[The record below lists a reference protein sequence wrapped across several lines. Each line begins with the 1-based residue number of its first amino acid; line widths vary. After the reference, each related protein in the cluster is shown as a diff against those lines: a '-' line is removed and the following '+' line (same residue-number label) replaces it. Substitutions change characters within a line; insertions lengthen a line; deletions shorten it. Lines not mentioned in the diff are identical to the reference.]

1 MKKILRSA
9 QDDRPSQ
16 VTHLLAFTYADNS
29 EAVDKVLAGFQDAL
43 ADQAPALARVAD
55 DFREMIGQ
63 QFASE
68 GRAEGTPWPELSPAT
83 LRRRRARTPILYKT
97 GALLRSLAEPGA
109 AGHVEELEGYS
120 LTLGSRLPYALYH
133 HTGTRRLPARPII
146 VLSGARSER
155 WTEMVRRE
163 IEQKALL
170 LGAKELAGKEG

>member
-1 MKKILRSA
+1 MI
-9 QDDRPSQ
+9 Q
-16 VTHLLAFTYADNS
+16 FTYTLNS
-29 EAVDKVLAGFQDAL
+29 EPVENALAAFHESL

-55 DFREMIGQ
+55 DCREMIAR

-83 LRRRRARTPILYKT
+83 LRRRHARTPILYKT
-97 GALLRSLAEPGA
+97 GALLRSLGEPGA

-133 HTGTRRLPARPII
+133 QTGTRRLPARPII

-170 LGAKELAGKEG
+170 LGAKELGA

>member
-1 MKKILRSA
+1 MIE
-9 QDDRPSQ
+9 
-16 VTHLLAFTYADNS
+16 FTYALNPES
-29 EAVDKVLAGFQDAL
+29 VEKALAGFQESL

-63 QFASE
+63 QFTSE

-83 LRRRRARTPILYKT
+83 LRRQHASTPILYKT
-97 GALLRSLAEPGA
+97 GALLRSLREHGA

-133 HTGTRRLPARPII
+133 QTGTRRLPARPII

-155 WTEMVRRE
+155 WTEIVRQQIAE
-163 IEQKALL
+163 KALL
-170 LGAKELAGKEG
+170 LGPMQLGGSKL

>member
-1 MKKILRSA
+1 MADPSWGALPLSV
-9 QDDRPSQ
+9 QD
-16 VTHLLAFTYADNS
+16 V
-29 EAVDKVLAGFQDAL
+29 

-55 DFREMIGQ
+55 DFREMMAR

-83 LRRRRARTPILYKT
+83 LRRQRARTPILYKT

-133 HTGTRRLPARPII
+133 QTGTRRLPARPII

-155 WTEMVRRE
+155 WTEIVRQQIAE
-163 IEQKALL
+163 KTLL
-170 LGAKELAGKEG
+170 LGPLQLGGSKL